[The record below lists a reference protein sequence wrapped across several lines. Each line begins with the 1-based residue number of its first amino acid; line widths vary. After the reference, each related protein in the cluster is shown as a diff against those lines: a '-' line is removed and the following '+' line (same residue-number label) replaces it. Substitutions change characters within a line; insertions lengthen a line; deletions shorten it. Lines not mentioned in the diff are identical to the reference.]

1 MNTKL
6 IIVEGLPGFG
16 KSTTA
21 KLLYD
26 ILNENNI
33 DVELYLEGNLDHPA
47 DYEGVACFNED
58 EFESLLVNSGHLS
71 EVFNDQVMKQGNNYL
86 LPYQKISN
94 DNSSNVP
101 DSLLNSIA
109 QNDIYELPFDKNVEV
124 ITEKWRH
131 FASEALTGNKTY
143 IFECCLIQNPVT
155 IGMLKYNEQREKVVN
170 YIRSLA
176 TITAKLNPILFYVEQ
191 EDLEFSFR
199 KAVQE
204 RPKEWSSGFVDYYTN
219 QGYGKMKGYHGLE
232 GTIKVLEARRELE
245 REIYDSLHIKKTKI
259 DNSHYEFVNYKSM
272 LSEKLKVLVD
282 IIN

>member
-47 DYEGVACFNED
+47 DYEGVACLNED
-58 EFESLLVNSGHLS
+58 EFESFLVNSGHLG
-71 EVFNDQVMKQGNNYL
+71 EVFNEQVMKTGNNYL
-86 LPYQKISN
+86 LPYQKIRN
-94 DNSSNVP
+94 ENSANIP

-109 QNDIYELPFDKNVEV
+109 QNDIYELPFEKNVEL
-124 ITEKWRH
+124 IAEKWRQ
-131 FASEALTGNKTY
+131 FVSEALTGNKTY

-155 IGMLKYNEQREKVVN
+155 IGMLKYNEQREKVVS
-170 YIRSLA
+170 YICSLA
-176 TITAKLNPILFYVEQ
+176 KITEQLNPILFYVEQ
-191 EDLEFSFR
+191 KDLEFSFR

-219 QGYGKMKGYHGLE
+219 QGYGKMKGYQGLD

-259 DNSHYEFVNYKSM
+259 NNSNYETVNYKSK
-272 LSEKLKVLVD
+272 LSEKLNVLE
-282 IIN
+282 ILN